1 MTPPRSRWPRFAA
14 LAGTA
19 GCALAL
25 TSMLTAALAFGD
37 GDDTALVMGGSGMP
51 IPPDAYIDDVNDTY
65 IGCDDDC
72 ATQGLFTPEGLYPF
86 VGVKELPFDTS
97 TDQGVTIL
105 NDAIDDQIEAGNAT
119 TVLGY
124 SQSGTIESLEMRDLA
139 DGSAG
144 IDPDPDDLHFVMLGD
159 PSLPNGGMLERFDI
173 PEGSEPSIPSLGIT
187 FSGATPA
194 DSEYPTDIYTYEYD
208 GFADFP
214 KYPVDSLSTLNALLG
229 IVFEHTQ
236 YSEVTP
242 DQLEDAVEQPTS
254 DGYDG
259 ETSYH
264 IIPTDDLPLLD
275 PLRSI
280 PGVGPVMSDL
290 MEPELK
296 VLVNL
301 GYGDPEYGWVNEDAD
316 VPTNLGFL
324 PDFDQLAKVPEL
336 LVDGAQEGIEN
347 AVDDLQD
354 PDELFSLDNNPL
366 LNLLDTEFF
375 AAVANQDGF
384 IPDSDESSDGLTGIV
399 NAFSDAG
406 SDLYA
411 ALLPTADITNALVT
425 TLPSYGIDVIADDLQ
440 DGDLLGAI
448 ADPISALSGLLPVAG
463 MFELAAV
470 GEGLAFA
477 AVDLVSPFV
486 DVGELLP

>member
-1 MTPPRSRWPRFAA
+1 MSAADPRWPRAAA

-19 GCALAL
+19 GAAAAL
-25 TSMLTAALAFGD
+25 TSMLTAALAL

-51 IPPDAYIDDVNDTY
+51 IPPDSYIDAVNDTY
-65 IGCDDDC
+65 LHCDDDC
-72 ATQGLFTPEGLYPF
+72 TTQGLFTPEGLYPF

-105 NDAIDDQIEAGNAT
+105 NDAIGDQIEDGGTT

-124 SQSGTIESLEMRDLA
+124 SQSATIESLEMRDLA

-144 IDPDPDDLHFVMLGD
+144 IDPDPDQLHFVMLGD
-159 PSLPNGGMLERFDI
+159 PSLPNGGMLERFDL
-173 PEGSEPSIPSLGIT
+173 PQGSEPSIPSLGIS

-194 DSEYPTDIYTYEYD
+194 DTEYPTDIYTYEYD

-214 KYPVDSLSTLNALLG
+214 KYPGDFLSTLNALLG
-229 IVFEHTQ
+229 ILFEHTQ

-242 DQLEDAVEQPTS
+242 DQLDDAVQLPTS
-254 DGYDG
+254 EGYDG
-259 ETSYH
+259 ETAYH
-264 IIPTDDLPLLD
+264 LIPTDDLPLLD

-280 PGVGPVMSDL
+280 PGVGPVMADL
-290 MEPELK
+290 MEPDLK

-301 GYGDPEYGWVNEDAD
+301 GYGDPEYGYVNDDAD
-316 VPTNLGFL
+316 VPTTVGFL

-336 LVDGAQEGIEN
+336 LVNGAQDGIEN

-354 PDELFSLDNNPL
+354 PDALFSLDDNPL
-366 LNLLDTEFF
+366 LNLLQTEFF
-375 AAVANQDGF
+375 SAVADQDGF
-384 IPDSDESSDGLTGIV
+384 FPEGDSSSDGLTGIV
-399 NAFSDAG
+399 NAVSAAA

-411 ALLPTADITNALVT
+411 ALLPTADIANALVT
-425 TLPSYGIDVIADDLQ
+425 TLPSYGLDVIGDYLQ
-440 DGDLLGAI
+440 DGDLLGAVG
-448 ADPISALSGLLPVAG
+448 DPIAALSGLLPVAG
-463 MFELAAV
+463 LFEIAAV

-477 AVDLVSPFV
+477 AVDLASPFV
-486 DVGELLP
+486 DVSELLG